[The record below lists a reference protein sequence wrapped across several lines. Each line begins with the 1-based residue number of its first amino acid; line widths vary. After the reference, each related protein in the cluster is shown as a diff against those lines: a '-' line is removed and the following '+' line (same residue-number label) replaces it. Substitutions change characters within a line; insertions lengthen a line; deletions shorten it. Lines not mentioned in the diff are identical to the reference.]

1 VAKKKSEQIKL
12 YMVIGLAVV
21 FVILAWF
28 HFTGAK
34 SNNGEDVSPSVLP
47 PSEHVKFAI
56 PKTETKGPKICSYR
70 ESAVHERI
78 QTAIRDIFSPLADPK
93 KAENQDREAASRN
106 SGESLTL
113 GGTIV
118 GDKSAIA
125 IINDQFVRTGD
136 WIGDFRVVRIGKK
149 DVLLDSG
156 GQKMAL
162 EIMKNE

>member
-1 VAKKKSEQIKL
+1 
-12 YMVIGLAVV
+12 MR
-21 FVILAWF
+21 
-28 HFTGAK
+28 
-34 SNNGEDVSPSVLP
+34 
-47 PSEHVKFAI
+47 
-56 PKTETKGPKICSYR
+56 SYR
-70 ESAVHERI
+70 ESSVHEHI

-93 KAENQDREAASRN
+93 SAKNRDREEASRN
-106 SGESLTL
+106 PGESLTL

-118 GDKSAIA
+118 GGKSPIA

>member
-1 VAKKKSEQIKL
+1 MAKKKSEQIKL

-21 FVILAWF
+21 FVILAYF

-34 SNNGEDVSPSVLP
+34 SNNGEVVSPSVLP
-47 PSEHVKFAI
+47 PSEQVKFAI
-56 PKTETKGPKICSYR
+56 PKTETKGPQICSYR
-70 ESAVHERI
+70 ESAVHGSI
-78 QTAIRDIFSPLADPK
+78 QTAIRNIFSPLADPE
-93 KAENQDREAASRN
+93 KAENQGREEQSRN
-106 SGESLTL
+106 PGESLTL

-118 GDKSAIA
+118 GGKSPIA

-156 GQKMAL
+156 GRKMAL
-162 EIMKNE
+162 EIMKND